1 MFRRKWP
8 WVVAILVVAGVAGG
22 AYARSKQEKGTLVT
36 GETVQRRD
44 LEALVSASGKIEP
57 KRSVNISAQTMG
69 RVTSIGVREGDR
81 VRAGQFLLQID
92 PVSAQSAVRRDE
104 AGVAGARTGLEQARV
119 QVQSSRASLDMAR
132 PALQRQPGGL
142 RVRVRL
148 GDGMEFSPLTPP
160 GSIGRV
166 SLSRQALS

>member
-69 RVTSIGVREGDR
+69 RVTSIGVREGELR
-81 VRAGQFLLQID
+81 TLIEQ
-92 PVSAQSAVRRDE
+92 RRLITPSRGEFD
-104 AGVAGARTGLEQARV
+104 ALTPTPLPASSHCGAR
-119 QVQSSRASLDMAR
+119 
-132 PALQRQPGGL
+132 
-142 RVRVRL
+142 
-148 GDGMEFSPLTPP
+148 
-160 GSIGRV
+160 
-166 SLSRQALS
+166 